1 MMFDHNMMMI
11 MIDQLSNVSLV
22 QSVMIYFP
30 FYQVTAVVITI
41 NTAGTSVQII
51 TETGEDFKNSAG
63 KKPANTCLLTTLS
76 TAFCDSGELSIVSQT
91 SFARVGN

>member
-1 MMFDHNMMMI
+1 MMFDHNMI

-22 QSVMIYFP
+22 LSVMICFP

-41 NTAGTSVQII
+41 NTVGTSVQII

-63 KKPANTCLLTTLS
+63 KNQQIL
-76 TAFCDSGELSIVSQT
+76 DY
-91 SFARVGN
+91 